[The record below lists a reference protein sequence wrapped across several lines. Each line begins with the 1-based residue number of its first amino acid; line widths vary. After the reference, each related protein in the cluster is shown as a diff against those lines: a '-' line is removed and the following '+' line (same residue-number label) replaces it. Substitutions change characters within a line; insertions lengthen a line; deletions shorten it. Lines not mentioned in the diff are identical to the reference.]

1 MLSRK
6 QFTAGDAAS
15 SAKAAG
21 ITAPNAELNY
31 AKGDMNECR

>member
-1 MLSRK
+1 MHSRRK
-6 QFTAGDAAS
+6 FTAGDAAS